1 MIKKLLTS
9 QSKTITGAAL
19 VLGAASFVS
28 RLIGVARDRIF
39 AQQFG
44 AGEILDV
51 YYAAFRIPDLVYN
64 LLIVGALSAGFI
76 PVFMKAYVKN
86 KEDAWKLTNSLLHII
101 FIGLLLG
108 ATLLWVVMP
117 YVVPLV
123 VPGFSDA
130 AIADTIR
137 LSRIMLLSPLIL
149 GVSGVVSGVLQSVK
163 SFFIYSLTP
172 IFYNLG
178 IIIGAMFLVP
188 LFGIVGLAYGVL
200 LGTLLHLLVQLP
212 TLFQHGFRYT
222 PVLSLRDPYVKEIGK
237 LMIPRTL
244 TLATHQLN
252 LLVITI
258 IASTMAVGS
267 LTIFNFAN
275 NLQYFPVG
283 IVGISFALAAF
294 PTLSEY
300 FAKGDVDNMI
310 RHLSNTI
317 RQILFFIVPLS
328 IIFLVLRAQI
338 VRVVLGSGKFDW
350 TATITTADTLALFTL
365 SLFAQCLIPL
375 LTRAFYAMH
384 NTWTPLVIA
393 FIGALINIIGSL
405 ALKHSFGV
413 AGLALAFS
421 LAAIVQL
428 CMLWFALR
436 HAVSS
441 LQEEGIFKTFQK
453 ISVAGMAMFLV
464 MQYIKTPLASLVDMT
479 RFWGILLQGSLAGML
494 GLTVYA
500 GLSYFLRIEEMLHV
514 IRTFHKKWLRPTHIE
529 PRVTE
534 ADEI

>member
-1 MIKKLLTS
+1 MIKRILTS

-28 RLIGVARDRIF
+28 RIIGVLRDRIF

-44 AGEILDV
+44 VGEMLDV

-86 KEDAWKLTNSLLHII
+86 KKTAWQLTNSLLNIF
-101 FIGLLLG
+101 FIGLLVASSVLYI
-108 ATLLWVVMP
+108 LMP
-117 YVVPLV
+117 YVVQMV
-123 VPGFSDA
+123 VPGFSA
-130 AIADTIR
+130 TALTDTVA
-137 LSRIMLLSPLIL
+137 LSRIMLLSPIIL
-149 GVSGVVSGVLQSVK
+149 GMSGVVSGVLQSVK

-178 IIIGAMFLVP
+178 IIIGAIFFVP
-188 LFGIVGLAYGVL
+188 LWGITGLAYGVI
-200 LGTLLHLLVQLP
+200 LGTLLHLAVQLP
-212 TLFQHGFRYT
+212 TLYHHGFRYKPT
-222 PVLSLRDPYVKEIGK
+222 LDLKNKYLKEIGK

-258 IASTMAVGS
+258 IASTLAVGS
-267 LTIFNFAN
+267 LTVFNFAN

-283 IVGISFALAAF
+283 IIGISFALAAF

-300 FAKGDVDNMI
+300 VAKGDLSSMV
-310 RHLSNTI
+310 RHLSDTI
-317 RQILFFIVPLS
+317 RQIIFFIVPLS

-338 VRVVLGSGKFDW
+338 VRVVLETGEFNRI
-350 TATITTADTLALFTL
+350 ATITTANTLALFTL

-393 FIGALINIIGSL
+393 FIGVLINIIGSL
-405 ALKHSFGV
+405 VFKDMFGI

-421 LAAIVQL
+421 LAALIQL
-428 CMLWFALR
+428 IMLWFALR
-436 HAVSS
+436 KLVHT
-441 LQEEGIFKTFQK
+441 LHEEKIFKTIQK
-453 ISVAGMAMFLV
+453 IAVAGMSMFVV

-479 RFWGILLQGSLAGML
+479 QFWGIAVQGSVSCIL
-494 GLTVYA
+494 GLLVYG
-500 GLSYFLRIEEMLHV
+500 GLSHLFKVEEMTHLL
-514 IRTFHKKWLRPTHIE
+514 RTFHKKWLRLT
-529 PRVTE
+529 RVESRVGE